1 MKKNFFF
8 FQTLPPSI
16 FFDFFPLVSS
26 RSLFRSFVRSF
37 VYSFVYS
44 FVCSFVR
51 LFVCSFVRLFIRS
64 FIRSFP
70 HLAWLLLLHALPPS
84 RLTVCQTLLSFV
96 KCAYL
101 LRKILD
107 KTLGT
112 TLTHKSAVQIFNFK
126 SNVPAIKRL
135 LKYSILEALSWV
147 TIIQTCD
154 KMVLK
159 VRLLKS

>member
-1 MKKNFFF
+1 MKNFFF
-8 FQTLPPSI
+8 PNSPPPSI

-26 RSLFRSFVRSF
+26 RSLFRSFVR
-37 VYSFVYS
+37 
-44 FVCSFVR
+44 
-51 LFVCSFVRLFIRS
+51 LFIRS
-64 FIRSFP
+64 FVRSFP

-84 RLTVCQTLLSFV
+84 RLTVCQTLLSFI

-107 KTLGT
+107 KTLET

-159 VRLLKS
+159 VCLLKS